1 MDGRFYVVKTEYNEE
16 GSKTI
21 LADGPF
27 NEDKASD
34 FEQYANRNI
43 GAYEY
48 FSTIS
53 EHEYKEMSQEGWF
66 GKFVPYYPNGESVH
80 DGLYPPG

>member
-16 GSKTI
+16 GSKTV

-34 FEQYANRNI
+34 FEQYANHHDDP
-43 GAYEY
+43 YEY
-48 FSTIS
+48 FSTIN
-53 EHEYKEMSQEGWF
+53 EREYEEMCREGLF
-66 GKFVPYYPNGESVH
+66 GVFIPYYSNGESDH
-80 DGLYPPG
+80 DGSYPPG